1 MKRSPTLPLVA
12 VLVAALTMA
21 MPDHFA
27 LAQDNDRSLFSID
40 PPESVDT
47 RAFGISARGD
57 IVGLYFTLDGRT
69 HGFLL
74 SRGRYSTIDVPGSI
88 RTNALAINAH
98 GDIVGRYDTPDTV
111 AHGYVLSNGAFTTI
125 DAPDATGFT
134 VVTDISPSGHLV
146 GRYRGRDGRFHGFSM
161 IDGDFATID
170 HPDGIGI
177 QGMAINPE
185 DVIAGYYV
193 DAVARFHGFL
203 LDHGSFTTID
213 PPDSIKTGIDG
224 GVLKINPAGDIA
236 GNYTASGDVPAPCG
250 CSGHGFVYR
259 NGTFSSFDF
268 PGAIAT
274 LNQGINPRGD
284 IVGIYMDRKGRR
296 HGFLAPRGTEEGK

>member
-1 MKRSPTLPLVA
+1 MKRSPTLGLTTVLVA
-12 VLVAALTMA
+12 VLTGALSA
-21 MPDHFA
+21 QVA
-27 LAQDNDRSLFSID
+27 LAQNNGRALSSID
-40 PPESVDT
+40 PEESVDT
-47 RAFGISARGD
+47 RAFGISPTGD
-57 IVGLYFTLDGRT
+57 IVGLYITPNGRT
-69 HGFLL
+69 HGFLF
-74 SRGRYSTIDVPGSI
+74 SRGTYSTIDVPGSI
-88 RTNALAINAH
+88 RTNALAINVL
-98 GDIVGRYDTPDTV
+98 GEIVGRYDTPDNV
-111 AHGYVLSNGAFTTI
+111 AHGYLLSNGAFTTI

-134 VVTDISPSGHLV
+134 VVTDINPSGHLV
-146 GRYRGRDGRFHGFSM
+146 GRYRGGDGRFHGFSL

-170 HPDGIGI
+170 YPEGIGI

-193 DAVARFHGFL
+193 DAAARFHGFL

-213 PPDSIKTGIDG
+213 PPGSIKTGTDG

-236 GNYTASGDVPAPCG
+236 GNYTGSGEVPAPCG

-284 IVGIYMDRKGRR
+284 IVGIYMDRAGRR
-296 HGFLAPRGTEEGK
+296 HGFLAPRGAEEAR

>member
-1 MKRSPTLPLVA
+1 MKRSPALRLTILTLA
-12 VLVAALTMA
+12 VLTGGLPAQ
-21 MPDHFA
+21 FA
-27 LAQDNDRSLFSID
+27 LAQSNAKALLSID
-40 PPESVDT
+40 PPGSVDT
-47 RAFGISARGD
+47 RAFGVSAWGD
-57 IVGLYFTLDGRT
+57 IVGLYITPDGRT

-74 SRGRYSTIDVPGSI
+74 SRGEYSTIDVAGSI
-88 RTNALAINAH
+88 RTNALAINVL
-98 GDIVGRYDTPDTV
+98 GEVVGRYDSPDNV
-111 AHGYVLSNGAFTTI
+111 AHGYLLSHGALTTI
-125 DAPDATGFT
+125 DAPDAAGFT
-134 VVTDISPSGHLV
+134 VVTDINPSGHLV
-146 GRYRGRDGRFHGFSM
+146 GRYRGRDGRFHGFSL

-170 HPDGIGI
+170 YPDGIGI

-193 DAVARFHGFL
+193 DAAARFHGFL

-213 PPDSIKTGIDG
+213 PPGSIKTGTDG

-274 LNQGINPRGD
+274 FNQGINPRGD
-284 IVGIYMDRKGRR
+284 VVGIYMDRAGRR
-296 HGFLAPRGTEEGK
+296 HGFLAPRGAEEAK